1 MSSEAA
7 VLAEEK
13 ALEQEIKSIQ
23 EWWGTSR
30 FKHTK
35 RPYSAKNVAVLRG
48 TISTKPMS
56 AFTSTKLYN
65 MVRASFEKGQFNHT
79 FGALDPVQVIQV
91 CYHIFFVF
99 CCFTCACLSDF
110 IFSQIPTKTF
120 FSHLFCFFLH
130 E

>member
-1 MSSEAA
+1 MSNEAA

-35 RPYSAKNVAVLRG
+35 RPYAAKDVAVLRG
-48 TISTKPMS
+48 TIATKPMS

-65 MVRASFEKGQFNHT
+65 MLRASFEKGQFNHT

-91 CYHIFFVF
+91 C
-99 CCFTCACLSDF
+99 L
-110 IFSQIPTKTF
+110 FSF
-120 FSHLFCFFLH
+120 YVN
-130 E
+130 